1 MDKRI
6 DGLAG
11 AMREIAEQ
19 RDSQLGD
26 SRSISADRME
36 QLRAILA
43 AELPVETAL
52 FAAARQRDK
61 SLSLPEPA
69 LPAVVHAALV
79 EQVRSV
85 HAKAKGFDVLGR
97 VASWLNA
104 PKWPEPYRTALIAAA
119 AVVVTSAILHFSQ
132 SRDDRPAHVSGAL
145 PNSIANLEAAAFSSD
160 SAPLSLRVRRVELAS
175 LEPSLLTINGALP
188 RFEQPD
194 RALPLELP
202 IRQIRL
208 DVEALRTP

>member
-11 AMREIAEQ
+11 TMREIAEH
-19 RDSQLGD
+19 RDNQLGD
-26 SRSISADRME
+26 SRAISADRME
-36 QLRAILA
+36 QLRAFLA
-43 AELPVETAL
+43 AELPVETVL

-79 EQVRSV
+79 EQVRSAQ
-85 HAKAKGFDVLGR
+85 AKAKSFDVLGR
-97 VASWLNA
+97 VAAWLKA
-104 PKWPEPYRTALIAAA
+104 PSWPEPYRTALIATA

-132 SRDDRPAHVSGAL
+132 SRGDRPAQVSRAL
-145 PNSIANLEAAAFSSD
+145 PNSIANLEAAFSSD
-160 SAPLSLRVRRVELAS
+160 SADLSLRVRRVELAS

>member
-1 MDKRI
+1 MDKRW

-19 RDSQLGD
+19 RDRQLRD
-26 SRSISADRME
+26 AEEISADRLE
-36 QLRAILA
+36 QLQAFLA

-61 SLSLPEPA
+61 SLSLPTPA
-69 LPAVVHAALV
+69 LPALVHVALT

-85 HAKAKGFDVLGR
+85 RANAKPFDLVR
-97 VASWLNA
+97 HVAVWLKA
-104 PKWPEPYRTALIAAA
+104 PRWSEVYQSAAIA
-119 AVVVTSAILHFSQ
+119 AVVVVIASAVLHFAR
-132 SRDDRPAHVSGAL
+132 SR
-145 PNSIANLEAAAFSSD
+145 NEAAPQVSNARLSSIPIFSSD
-160 SAPLSLRVRRVELAS
+160 VPPLNLRIRRIELAK

-194 RALPLELP
+194 RALPLDLP

-208 DVEALRTP
+208 DVEALRMP